1 MIADALGFDKPRH
14 WYTVKDPETE
24 TDVLRAMTSDT
35 EIDGGPTAEAQT
47 PPEGEPPQESQEDA
61 ANGGL
66 PKAVTFEHGFFNA
79 VDSAYF
85 RTLEDTNEPVLIM
98 ILEGQGEVSLKI
110 PGVKKELNLEP
121 GDPDARMLDLVV
133 ESLKYVREVRIGD
146 PVPSEMT
153 SGRASWNI
161 TDEHRAIAHN
171 RVTMQLVSWMS
182 GEEMLITDPL
192 KLAQVVSDPATKE
205 KISNAFNEAAKA
217 LGIGEERR
225 EDVIA
230 LIANLAE
237 ELAYIEALRSKFH
250 EIQLIYRK
258 IFELDQKY
266 KADQS
271 VRDDILAIRRLF
283 KIAVDGFK
291 DSFEQLDAQTGE
303 ILSALTNIAP
313 VTKFIRKNRDDL
325 RRRLWAWDPVIHRW
339 SDIPAQ
345 RSTKAERALG
355 DLYHFLAQR
364 FLPRNEWE
372 LYSKA
377 LEKTKKRATEVI
389 W

>member
-1 MIADALGFDKPRH
+1 
-14 WYTVKDPETE
+14 
-24 TDVLRAMTSDT
+24 MTSDT
-35 EIDGGPTAEAQT
+35 EIDGDSKVEAET
-47 PPEGEPPQESQEDA
+47 PPEGAPPQESQEDT
-61 ANGGL
+61 ANGEL
-66 PKAVTFEHGFFNA
+66 PKVVTFEHGFFNA

-121 GDPDARMLDLVV
+121 GEPDARMLDLVV

-182 GEEMLITDPL
+182 GEEMLITDPQ

-205 KISNAFNEAAKA
+205 KIANAFNEAAKA

>member
-1 MIADALGFDKPRH
+1 M
-14 WYTVKDPETE
+14 DPE
-24 TDVLRAMTSDT
+24 DDT
-35 EIDGGPTAEAQT
+35 EHTDDTTEPSEPQPPRQNGDGGGDGVGEAQ
-47 PPEGEPPQESQEDA
+47 D
-61 ANGGL
+61 L
-66 PKAVTFEHGFFNA
+66 PKTVTFEHGFFTA
-79 VDSAYF
+79 VDNAYF
-85 RTLEDTNEPVLIM
+85 RTLEDTNEPVLVM
-98 ILEGQGEVSLKI
+98 TLEGQGEVSLKI
-110 PGVKKELNLEP
+110 TGVKKELNLEA
-121 GDPDARMLDLVV
+121 GEPDARMLDLVTQ
-133 ESLKYVREVRIGD
+133 SLQYVREVRIGD

-153 SGRASWNI
+153 SGRASWEI

-182 GEEMLITDPL
+182 GEEMLITDPHQL
-192 KLAQVVSDPATKE
+192 NQVVSDPETKV
-205 KISNAFNEAAKA
+205 KISNAFSEAAKA
-217 LGIGEERR
+217 LGIPEEER
-225 EDVIA
+225 DKVIA

-250 EIQLIYRK
+250 EIQLIYK
-258 IFELDQKY
+258 KMYDLDQKY
-266 KADQS
+266 KAEQS
-271 VRDDILAIRRLF
+271 VRDDILSIRRLL

-291 DSFEQLDAQTGE
+291 DSFLQLDAQTGE

-325 RRRLWAWDPVIHRW
+325 RRRLWAWDPVINRW

-377 LEKTKKRATEVI
+377 LEKTKKRSTEVI